1 MVVSIIEEEF
11 AIVDTAFIPRQAFI
25 KRVHLASVAM
35 VQ

>member
-11 AIVDTAFIPRQAFI
+11 AIVGTAFIPRQAFI